1 MIELHTEKGTK
12 LEIYDTSCIVS
23 MLELYGG
30 YNGEYTVLSIY
41 GLPCSVV
48 VVETKR
54 QIERI
59 LKVKRELF
67 KETADDTDQL
77 YKYSNEEVI
86 VVATKG
92 DRVTV
97 IDQNKKKIDIAE
109 TIKVK
114 SGRFRA
120 GILVDVEEDFYIKP
134 IGKGRCW
141 NA

>member
-1 MIELHTEKGTK
+1 MIELHTEEGTK
-12 LEIYDTSCIVS
+12 LEIYDISCIAR
-23 MLELYGG
+23 MREIYGG
-30 YNGEYTVLSIY
+30 LKGEYTSLTLS
-41 GLPCSVV
+41 GLPCSVTV
-48 VVETKR
+48 LETKR

-59 LKVKRELF
+59 LKAKRELF

-77 YKYSNEEVI
+77 YKYSNKEVF

-120 GILVDVEEDFYIKP
+120 GILVELEEHFFIKAV
-134 IGKGRCW
+134 GRGRYW
-141 NA
+141 E